1 MPPKRK
7 AKGATGK
14 PKRKA
19 KKARTYESQ
28 EEGESSSGE
37 IHL

>member
-1 MPPKRK
+1 MPPKRH
-7 AKGATGK
+7 AKDTTRK

-19 KKARTYESQ
+19 KKVRTYESQ
-28 EEGESSSGE
+28 EEGKRSSGE

>member
-7 AKGATGK
+7 GKDATGK

-19 KKARTYESQ
+19 GKLRTYESQ
-28 EEGESSSGE
+28 EEGESSSG
-37 IHL
+37 

>member
-7 AKGATGK
+7 AKGAMGK